1 MPAIFQ
7 PRLLG
12 PDRAQSVLITRGASD
27 RAGGY
32 DPFGYRV
39 HPIGGIAFNGQ
50 LPEASTGNYLLG
62 HGHRSYSPV
71 LRCFLSPDALSPF
84 GAGGVNAYAYCHG
97 DPVNTTDPTGQVSVR
112 SAALVFGGGM
122 AAGIAL
128 VVGGFELN
136 ARRGQHLVETEDGSY
151 FTDNTMNVVGGMLI
165 ALGGI
170 LIVGSAAVAFKMAKK
185 SRKISA
191 TSNVAQAFD
200 GNSSSPGLGRRD
212 SGLSQP
218 MGRVDDHTPVS
229 AQEGLAELER
239 TVLSFLLEAR
249 VLGLH
254 RNMHNYRNVGNLFSH
269 PPLITSRLSAI
280 RSNV

>member
-97 DPVNTTDPTGQVSVR
+97 DPVNATDPTGQVSVR

-128 VVGGFELN
+128 VVGGFELH

-151 FTDNTMNVVGGMLI
+151 FTNNTMNVVGGMLI

-170 LIVGSAAVAFKMAKK
+170 LIVGSTAVAFKMAKK

-191 TSNVAQAFD
+191 TSNA
-200 GNSSSPGLGRRD
+200 
-212 SGLSQP
+212 
-218 MGRVDDHTPVS
+218 HTPVS
-229 AQEGLAELER
+229 DQEGFAEFER
-239 TVLSFLLEAR
+239 TVLSFLLGTR
-249 VLGLH
+249 VLGIH
-254 RNMHNYRNVGNLFSH
+254 RNMRNYRNVGNLFSH
-269 PPLITSRLSAI
+269 PPLITSRLGAI
-280 RSNV
+280 RSNGSSAPPIRSGV

>member
-50 LPEASTGNYLLG
+50 LPEASTGHYLLG

-97 DPVNTTDPTGQVSVR
+97 DPVNATDPTGQVSVR

-128 VVGGFELN
+128 VVGGFELS
-136 ARRGQHLVETEDGSY
+136 ARRGQHVVETEDGSY
-151 FTDNTMNVVGGMLI
+151 LTDNTMNVVGGMLI
-165 ALGGI
+165 ALGFI
-170 LIVGSAAVAFKMAKK
+170 LTVGSAAVAFKMAKK

-212 SGLSQP
+212 PGLSQP
-218 MGRVDDHTPVS
+218 MGRVDTHAPVS
-229 AQEGLAELER
+229 GQGGVAEFLRIMPSFFRETSNLER
-239 TVLSFLLEAR
+239 YI
-249 VLGLH
+249 GI
-254 RNMHNYRNVGNLFSH
+254 HNYRNIRNFFSN
-269 PPLITSRLSAI
+269 PRF
-280 RSNV
+280 R